1 MTGHLLGAAG
11 AVEAVI
17 TLKAIEDSFIPAT
30 INHRETDPE
39 LDLNFV
45 PNVGIAKEFDYG
57 LSNAFG
63 FGGHNATLVFKNTR
77 DSTMNYDI
85 RDIQN
90 TIPHRYPMLL
100 IDKIIDLQEGQR
112 AVGIKN
118 ITVNEPFFQGHFPD
132 NPVMPG
138 F

>member
-1 MTGHLLGAAG
+1 MLNAISDAGIRPEDMTYINAHGTSTLYNDKFETQAIRVCLRNIQNLYVSSTKSMTGHLLGAAG

-63 FGGHNATLVFKNTR
+63 FGGHNATLVFKK
-77 DSTMNYDI
+77 Y
-85 RDIQN
+85 
-90 TIPHRYPMLL
+90 
-100 IDKIIDLQEGQR
+100 KG
-112 AVGIKN
+112 
-118 ITVNEPFFQGHFPD
+118 
-132 NPVMPG
+132 
-138 F
+138 